1 MARSNSSEDCV
12 SSPSA
17 SSSSSGDENLA
28 ITGTMQPT
36 DPNPD
41 PESPNAA
48 HQSSDESG
56 SSDGVLVELPSNN
69 DQDSR
74 SLPGDPDSGILVNI
88 DGSMQEHQEREDLFV
103 DASDSLGSGGRD
115 PKLGESAAMVEVG
128 EAIRRRRS
136 REQDLERVQV
146 LLDASSAECRKYKE
160 EREAFGREVLT
171 LRTELGHLIN
181 QQFLNSEELFEYHG
195 RLYNREPEHG
205 VLASPASLHAMVK
218 DCSRFV
224 VHLKGVFDERLNT
237 DEAVLDIKDQEIE
250 ILNAKILEYDVFR
263 DVLISHLGSVRGQ
276 YSQSMHEYINVIKSR
291 LLASIPATTVTES
304 VSSEE
309 LVDGISLIEKR
320 TMLLVEKHNKLLHEV
335 EQLCQFMEEMKPGCL
350 ATQENKLGLVFSVAR
365 EELLECKKKEEELE
379 ERIRTLK
386 EENRKMDEQIIGLN
400 EDKEEANA
408 EMSKIKTELEQS
420 ESRLLAAKE
429 KLSIAVTKG
438 KQLVQ
443 HRDSLKQSLANKTT
457 ELDACVQELQQKA
470 DALGTMEA
478 RNEEL
483 KQLLSDKA
491 CELEKCLLELQ
502 DKSNILEESKAT
514 VEDQKQLL
522 QEKTSELDKCLLELQ
537 LKSDAYN
544 MANTNTEEV
553 KQLLSENKD
562 QLENCLLDLQQKS
575 KDLEAAAANAEELK
589 QSFNEKNCELEDC
602 LLNLKQNSDA
612 LDTAVAT
619 VQQLKQALAEKDIE
633 LEKSLLELQ
642 EKTVLVTNTVTVSKE
657 LNETQNLVHSLQ
669 ELVSSKDK
677 ALKDIEEITHDTDFP
692 QDLLSLDIVDKVRWI
707 VTKASISDEILQ
719 ENRRAKNAFFSFGVP
734 EAISSAELDSQVDW
748 LVRSF
753 TQSKDELSKLQSEV
767 THTWKLQSE
776 LSEALKEV
784 DSLAESLLKEKEEK
798 ESLSIKHEDLKVSH
812 EKLAENLALISSE
825 KERFIEFLKE
835 VTTTNLDEQPALDMD
850 TMLEKSIVSLRQR
863 IKISLNDG
871 KKLESMQTLLHVAH
885 VELTLFE
892 KIVEELQMDGSKMRS
907 LSDELGAALE
917 EVCALK
923 IEKESMQKDLERLE
937 EKNSLIRDKLSMAV
951 KKGKGLVQEREG
963 FKLTLIEKNSEIEK
977 LKEEL
982 QLQESKACEYREQIK
997 SLSAYP
1003 EQVLK
1008 LEVDIASLK
1017 DKIEQSEHLFS
1028 ESNGNLKKL
1037 VDSINDIAI
1046 HTDKIFEAPIEKVD
1060 WIAGRI
1066 TETENSNAFLE
1077 QELEKVKA
1085 DAALN
1090 SNRLA
1095 EALDT
1100 MKSLEMELLNKE
1112 KHIRDIYDDKNSIQA
1127 SKAKVEEEL
1136 EEAREESFLLANK
1149 LSDAYAS
1156 MKSLEDTLLLAEDK
1170 VSALDSEKNKIVS
1183 ESNLEISALNA
1194 KVFACMEELT
1204 KTQGNSEKQSAELL
1218 SELRKLQMFMKKEGL
1233 FPLMIE
1239 QFHKKAEGLRHMWM
1253 LVKDI
1258 HDNLVAKGPHIH
1270 PEMEEIS
1277 VFANLS
1283 SLPSFE
1289 DFINNEVFYT
1299 EPILEDDGA
1308 VTSCKKIVEKIY
1320 EEARLLNDRFTGL
1333 SGFMDDHITFTL
1345 QALQSTKD
1353 EFMHTLYL
1361 SESLKLTIEKLETRN
1376 QAQEFEISSLQTDAL
1391 RLLSVCKDATQELHV
1406 KVSDLLGFDLEL
1418 ENVHSGLDM
1427 RSPVSFQGKI
1437 EKEDASEFAQAADN
1451 LLLTCRKIIIQFQN
1465 LVKFDQDMSI
1475 SLENLKHKLNHA
1487 EMTAETM
1494 IGERKLIQDRV
1505 LKLEGDIDE
1514 LQNICNEM
1522 KVKLNDYQSKEDLIK
1537 DKEAELKRL
1546 EHSLTAKGR
1555 GAGDEMISKGQVEV
1569 LFDKVNKLIVLAGSS
1584 GQSES
1589 QNQEIYFSSPADKL
1603 FYVVDKFSE
1612 FQQGCYS
1619 LTREKENLQLIVAN
1633 HVCEI
1638 ENLKNSALSISTDYQ
1653 DLQLKKLELSEVTS
1667 ILEKIMQKLSGNY
1680 SFEDLKPVTAM
1691 GLIRVLE
1698 RQMIALSVDLEN
1710 SKSEVHELGGKLQ
1723 AKDII
1728 VNELSA
1734 KVKYLE
1740 DSHARIQQPDVK
1752 ERTVFESSTSMMRP
1766 EITEIEEAGS
1776 VGMSSK
1782 PPAPASAHVRT
1793 TRKGSSEHLVLNI
1806 DSESEQLITSHET
1819 DDKGHV
1825 FKSLNTSGLIPKQG
1839 RVIADRVDGIWVSG
1853 GRILMSKPGARLG
1866 LIGYWIFL
1874 HLWLLGSILQSQ
1886 AILLSFLF
1894 YYNLYS
1900 LFDSKNSNISNRV
1913 WFLIIKLNNIKLG
1926 VNDDRG

>member
-1 MARSNSSEDCV
+1 MARSHSSEDSV

-74 SLPGDPDSGILVNI
+74 SFPGDPDSGILVNI

-103 DASDSLGSGGRD
+103 DASDTLGSGGRD

-128 EAIRRRRS
+128 ETIRMRRS
-136 REQDLERVQV
+136 REQDPERVQA
-146 LLDASSAECRKYKE
+146 LLDPSSAECPKYKE
-160 EREAFGREVLT
+160 EREAFGREVFT

-181 QQFLNSEELFEYHG
+181 QQFLNSEELFEYHR
-195 RLYNREPEHG
+195 RLDNREEPEHG

-224 VHLKGVFDERLNT
+224 VHLKGVFDERLNA
-237 DEAVLDIKDQEIE
+237 DEDIKDQEIE
-250 ILNAKILEYDVFR
+250 VLNAKILEYDVFR
-263 DVLISHLGSVRGQ
+263 DVLISYLGSVRVQ
-276 YSQSMHEYINVIKSR
+276 CSQSMHKYINVIKSR
-291 LLASIPATTVTES
+291 LLASIPATIVTES
-304 VSSEE
+304 VSSEEE

-320 TMLLVEKHNKLLHEV
+320 TLLLVEKHNKLLHEV
-335 EQLCQFMEEMKPGCL
+335 EQLGQFMEEMKPGSL
-350 ATQENKLGLVFSVAR
+350 AAQENELGLVFSVVQ
-365 EELLECKKKEEELE
+365 EELLERKKKEGELE
-379 ERIRTLK
+379 ERIRKLK

-400 EDKEEANA
+400 KDKEEANA
-408 EMSKIKTELEQS
+408 EMSKIKIELEQS

-457 ELDACVQELQQKA
+457 ELDACMQELQQKA
-470 DALGTMEA
+470 DALETMEA

-483 KQLLSDKA
+483 KKLLSDKA

-514 VEDQKQLL
+514 VEEQKQLL
-522 QEKTSELDKCLLELQ
+522 QEKTSELDKRLLELQ

-544 MANTNTEEV
+544 IANTNTEEV
-553 KQLLSENKD
+553 NQLLSENKD

-589 QSFNEKNCELEDC
+589 QSFNAKNCELEDC
-602 LLNLKQNSDA
+602 LLNLKQNSEA

-642 EKTVLVTNTVTVSKE
+642 EKTVLATNTVTVSKE

-707 VTKASISDEILQ
+707 VTKASISAEILQ
-719 ENRRAKNAFFSFGVP
+719 ENRRAKNAFVSFGVP

-753 TQSKDELSKLQSEV
+753 SQSKDELSKLQSEV
-767 THTWKLQSE
+767 THTGKLRSE

-798 ESLSIKHEDLKVSH
+798 EFLLIKHEDLKGSH
-812 EKLAENLALISSE
+812 EKLAENLALICSE

-850 TMLEKSIVSLRQR
+850 TMLEKSIVSLRQK

-871 KKLESMQTLLHVAH
+871 KKLESMQKLLHVAH

-892 KIVEELQMDGSKMRS
+892 KIVEDLQMDGSKMRS
-907 LSDELGAALE
+907 LSDELGTALE

-923 IEKESMQKDLERLE
+923 MEKESMQKDLERLE

-963 FKLTLIEKNSEIEK
+963 FKLTLAEKNSEIEK

-1028 ESNGNLKKL
+1028 ESNGNLKKI
-1037 VDSINDIAI
+1037 VDSINDIVI
-1046 HTDKIFEAPIEKVD
+1046 HTDKIFEAPIEKVY

-1085 DAALN
+1085 DSALN

-1136 EEAREESFLLANK
+1136 EEAREESFLLENK

-1289 DFINNEVFYT
+1289 DFINNEVFHT

-1308 VTSCKKIVEKIY
+1308 VISCKKIVEKIY
-1320 EEARLLNDRFTGL
+1320 EEARVLNDRFRCL

-1345 QALQSTKD
+1345 QALQSAKD

-1391 RLLSVCKDATQELHV
+1391 RLLSVCKDATQELHL

-1418 ENVHSGLDM
+1418 ENVHSGLEM

-1465 LVKFDQDMSI
+1465 LVKFDKDMSI
-1475 SLENLKHKLNHA
+1475 SVENLKHKLNHA

-1505 LKLEGDIDE
+1505 LKLEGDLDE

-1546 EHSLTAKGR
+1546 EHSLTAKDR

-1569 LFDKVNKLIVLAGSS
+1569 LFDKVNKVIVLAGSS

-1612 FQQGCYS
+1612 FQQGFYS
-1619 LTREKENLQLIVAN
+1619 LTSEKENLQLIVAN

-1723 AKDII
+1723 AKDMI

-1752 ERTVFESSTSMMRP
+1752 ERAVFESSTSMMRP
-1766 EITEIEEAGS
+1766 EITEIEEAQMQGT

-1782 PPAPASAHVRT
+1782 PPAPASASAHVRT

-1874 HLWLLGSILQSQ
+1874 HLWLLGSIL
-1886 AILLSFLF
+1886 
-1894 YYNLYS
+1894 
-1900 LFDSKNSNISNRV
+1900 
-1913 WFLIIKLNNIKLG
+1913 
-1926 VNDDRG
+1926 

>member
-1 MARSNSSEDCV
+1 MARSHSSEDSV

-103 DASDSLGSGGRD
+103 DASDNLGSGGRD
-115 PKLGESAAMVEVG
+115 PKLGEPAAMVEVG
-128 EAIRRRRS
+128 ETIRRRRS
-136 REQDLERVQV
+136 REQDLERVQA
-146 LLDASSAECRKYKE
+146 LLDASSAECHKYKE

-195 RLYNREPEHG
+195 RLDNREAELG

-218 DCSRFV
+218 DCSRFA

-237 DEAVLDIKDQEIE
+237 DEAMLDIKDQEIE
-250 ILNAKILEYDVFR
+250 VLNAKILEYDIFR
-263 DVLISHLGSVRGQ
+263 DVLISYLGSVRGQ
-276 YSQSMHEYINVIKSR
+276 CSQSMHEYINLIKSK
-291 LLASIPATTVTES
+291 LLASIPAMAVTES
-304 VSSEE
+304 VSSEEE

-320 TMLLVEKHNKLLHEV
+320 TKLFAEKHNKLLHEV
-335 EQLCQFMEEMKPGCL
+335 EQLCQFMEEMKPGSL
-350 ATQENKLGLVFSVAR
+350 ATQENELGLVFSVAR
-365 EELLECKKKEEELE
+365 DELLERKKKEGELE
-379 ERIRTLK
+379 ERIRKLK
-386 EENRKMDEQIIGLN
+386 EENRKMDEQIIGLSK
-400 EDKEEANA
+400 DKEEANA

-443 HRDSLKQSLANKTT
+443 HRDSLKQSLGNKTT
-457 ELDACVQELQQKA
+457 ELDACLQELQQKA
-470 DALGTMEA
+470 DALEAMEA

-483 KQLLSDKA
+483 KKLLSDKA

-502 DKSNILEESKAT
+502 DKSNILEESKVT

-522 QEKTSELDKCLLELQ
+522 QEKTSELEKCLLELQ

-562 QLENCLLDLQQKS
+562 QLENCLLELQQKS

-642 EKTVLVTNTVTVSKE
+642 EKTVLATNTVTVSKE
-657 LNETQNLVHSLQ
+657 LNETQNLVHSLR

-677 ALKDIEEITHDTDFP
+677 ALKDIEEITHETDFP
-692 QDLLSLDIVDKVRWI
+692 QDLLSLDIVDKIRWI

-734 EAISSAELDSQVDW
+734 ETISSAELDSQVDW

-753 TQSKDELSKLQSEV
+753 AQSKDELSKLQSEV
-767 THTWKLQSE
+767 THTLKLRSE

-798 ESLSIKHEDLKVSH
+798 EALLIKHEDLKVSH
-812 EKLAENLALISSE
+812 EKLAENLALICSE
-825 KERFIEFLKE
+825 KEKFIEFLKE
-835 VTTTNLDEQPALDMD
+835 VTTTNLDEKTALDMD
-850 TMLEKSIVSLRQR
+850 TMLEKSIVSLRQK

-871 KKLESMQTLLHVAH
+871 KKLESMQKLLHVAH

-963 FKLTLIEKNSEIEK
+963 FKLTLVEKNSEIEK

-982 QLQESKACEYREQIK
+982 QLQESKASEYREQIK

-1017 DKIEQSEHLFS
+1017 DKIEQSEQLFS

-1046 HTDKIFEAPIEKVD
+1046 HTDKIFEAPIEKVY

-1090 SNRLA
+1090 SNMLA

-1112 KHIRDIYDDKNSIQA
+1112 KHIRDIYDDKSSIQA
-1127 SKAKVEEEL
+1127 SNAKVEEEL

-1156 MKSLEDTLLLAEDK
+1156 MKSLEEK

-1218 SELRKLQMFMKKEGL
+1218 SELRKLQLFMKKEGL

-1253 LVKDI
+1253 LVKNI

-1270 PEMEEIS
+1270 PETEEIS
-1277 VFANLS
+1277 VFTNLS

-1289 DFINNEVFYT
+1289 DFINNEVFHT
-1299 EPILEDDGA
+1299 EPMLEDDGA

-1333 SGFMDDHITFTL
+1333 SGYIDDHITFTL
-1345 QALQSTKD
+1345 QALQSAKD

-1376 QAQEFEISSLQTDAL
+1376 QAQEFEISSLQKDAL
-1391 RLLSVCKDATQELHV
+1391 RLLSICKDATQELHV

-1418 ENVHSGLDM
+1418 ENVHSGLDL

-1437 EKEDASEFAQAADN
+1437 EKEDASEFAQVADN

-1465 LVKFDQDMSI
+1465 LVKVDKDMSN
-1475 SLENLKHKLNHA
+1475 SLENLKLKLNHA
-1487 EMTAETM
+1487 EMSAETM

-1505 LKLEGDIDE
+1505 LKLEGDMDE

-1522 KVKLNDYQSKEDLIK
+1522 KVKLIDYQSKENLIK

-1546 EHSLTAKGR
+1546 EHSLTAKDR
-1555 GAGDEMISKGQVEV
+1555 GVGDEMISKGQIEV

-1589 QNQEIYFSSPADKL
+1589 QSQEIYFSSPADKL

-1612 FQQGCYS
+1612 FQQGFYS
-1619 LTREKENLQLIVAN
+1619 LTCEKENLQLIVAN

-1667 ILEKIMQKLSGNY
+1667 ILEKIMHKLSGNY

-1698 RQMIALSVDLEN
+1698 RQMIALSVDLES

-1723 AKDII
+1723 AKDMI
-1728 VNELSA
+1728 VSELSA
-1734 KVKYLE
+1734 KVKHLE

-1766 EITEIEEAGS
+1766 EITEIEETQIQGS

-1782 PPAPASAHVRT
+1782 PAAPASAHVRT
-1793 TRKGSSEHLVLNI
+1793 TRKSSSEHLVLNI
-1806 DSESEQLITSHET
+1806 DSESEPLITSHET
-1819 DDKGHV
+1819 DEKGHL

-1874 HLWLLGSILQSQ
+1874 HLWLLGSIL
-1886 AILLSFLF
+1886 
-1894 YYNLYS
+1894 
-1900 LFDSKNSNISNRV
+1900 
-1913 WFLIIKLNNIKLG
+1913 
-1926 VNDDRG
+1926 